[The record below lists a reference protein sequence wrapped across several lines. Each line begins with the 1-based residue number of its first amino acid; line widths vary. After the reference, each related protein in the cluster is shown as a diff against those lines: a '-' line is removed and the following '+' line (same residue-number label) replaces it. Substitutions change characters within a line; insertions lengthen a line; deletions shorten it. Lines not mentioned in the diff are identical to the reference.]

1 MNEYHSEYDPAT
13 GLFTGRALSMPAEYL
28 AGNTTP
34 GCALIAGQHDP
45 TQARVV
51 LRHDDFGDA
60 LPVVERYKPPA
71 PAGDEWQTWSWDANA
86 WRWLSSPT
94 PGALARTART
104 RRAALL
110 AACDWI
116 VARSAEWGE
125 PVPDAWANYRQALR
139 NVPDQPGFPADINWP
154 QEPA

>member
-1 MNEYHSEYDPAT
+1 MNEYHSEYDHAT
-13 GLFTGRALSMPAEYL
+13 GLFTGRTLCMPAEYL
-28 AGNTTP
+28 AGNTAP

-45 TQARVV
+45 AQARVV

-71 PAGDEWQTWSWDANA
+71 PAGDEWRAWAWDADA
-86 WRWLSSPT
+86 WRWLSTPT
-94 PGALARTART
+94 TAALARTART

-125 PVPDAWANYRQALR
+125 PVPEAWANYRQALR